1 MRLLATVA
9 ILACVVLQ
17 TPIALSHP
25 ADDFDACVTSARRGQ
40 ACRNAVV
47 VLAGDSAFV
56 KGRIRPRHAGQV
68 ASVRR
73 LAPHASSWR
82 QVGTALVHEKG
93 GIRWQWV
100 TLPGDAHPFTS
111 WRFRFALPAHGWSDV
126 VRVRVVPPD
135 V

>member
-1 MRLLATVA
+1 MRVLATVA
-9 ILACVVLQ
+9 ILTCVVLQ

-47 VLAGDSAFV
+47 VLTGDQAFV
-56 KGRIRPRHAGQV
+56 NGRIRPRHAGQV
-68 ASVRR
+68 VSVRR

-82 QVGTALVHEKG
+82 RVGTALVHEKG
-93 GIRWQWV
+93 RIRWQWK
-100 TLPGDAHPFTS
+100 TTSRDAHPFTS
-111 WRFRFALPAHGWSDV
+111 WRFRFALPRHGWSDV